1 MPKVKAMVIHLI
13 AGLIRN
19 ISLYRKSYYP
29 EPESHCRNKTK
40 VELYFSCYETK
51 SKISKARCVD
61 ASDFAKKADLE
72 NV

>member
-1 MPKVKAMVIHLI
+1 MPKLKAMVIHLI

-19 ISLYRKSYYP
+19 ISLYKKSYYP
-29 EPESHCRNKTK
+29 EPDSHCRNKTK
-40 VELYFSCYETK
+40 VKLYFSCYARK
-51 SKISKARCVD
+51 SKISKTTCVD